1 MGMIGLVG
9 ECVRGRAVWGVG
21 GWGEQGAGYKKPAV
35 PPLPRREEG
44 EVTGDPKQSEV
55 NYSRGEVKKRI

>member
-1 MGMIGLVG
+1 MDAQSGVS
-9 ECVRGRAVWGVG
+9 VG
-21 GWGEQGAGYKKPAV
+21 GDWGEQGAGYKKPAV
-35 PPLPRREEG
+35 PPLPRGEEG